1 VTQTTDRSTTFASL
15 DSVRFSYPDSGSS
28 SRDEGGVP
36 FRLAC
41 DSLAIARGEHAAI
54 IGPSGSGKTTL
65 LNLLAGILVPDE
77 GSVTV
82 DGVRVDRLSDAQR
95 RAFRIRDVGLVLQ
108 DFGLIDYLSAGEN
121 LLLPFRIHPAQRLD
135 AESRE
140 RAREIA
146 GSLGI
151 AALLGR
157 RIARLSQGE
166 RQRVA
171 IGRAL
176 VTGPKLI
183 LADEPTGNLDPDN
196 KHRVLDLLLDRA
208 GALGATVIVVTHDH
222 ALLSRFDRVHRVDE
236 LTRREASEPR
246 AAEGER

>member
-1 VTQTTDRSTTFASL
+1 MTQTTDRSTTFASL

-146 GSLGI
+146 RSLGI

-246 AAEGER
+246 AVEGER